1 MLCIKNGLVV
11 DGINP
16 KPYKADILVN
26 GSKIVEIGCELSQS
40 SDKVIDADGKWVLP
54 GLVDAH
60 CHLREPGFEYKEDI
74 TSGTRSAAAGG
85 FTSIACMP
93 NTSPVVDNAALVQ
106 FIKKRG
112 LEEGAAKVYPIA
124 AVTIG
129 LNGEELTEMWEL
141 KEAGA
146 VALSDDGKPIMNSG
160 MMRLALQY
168 AKGFDILIISHCED
182 LELTGDGV
190 MNEGYMST
198 ILGFK
203 GIPRAAEEVMV
214 ARDIILAET
223 LDAPVHI
230 AHVSTRGSVELIR
243 QAKKRGVK
251 VTCETAPH
259 YFSATDE
266 WVDGYDAN
274 TKVNPPLRSSDD
286 VEAIKEGLKDGTI
299 DIIATDHAPH
309 HKDEKEVEY
318 SLAAN
323 GISGFETAFSLA
335 YTHLVEPGV
344 ISLHQLVEKMS
355 KIPAQILRIDGGK
368 LEAGKTADIIVADLT
383 KEYTVDV
390 SQFYSKGKNSPFHGH
405 TLKGKVIHTIVD
417 GNVVMENEKV
427 LV

>member
-168 AKGFDILIISHCED
+168 AKGLIY
-182 LELTGDGV
+182 L
-190 MNEGYMST
+190 
-198 ILGFK
+198 
-203 GIPRAAEEVMV
+203 
-214 ARDIILAET
+214 
-223 LDAPVHI
+223 
-230 AHVSTRGSVELIR
+230 
-243 QAKKRGVK
+243 
-251 VTCETAPH
+251 
-259 YFSATDE
+259 
-266 WVDGYDAN
+266 
-274 TKVNPPLRSSDD
+274 
-286 VEAIKEGLKDGTI
+286 
-299 DIIATDHAPH
+299 
-309 HKDEKEVEY
+309 
-318 SLAAN
+318 
-323 GISGFETAFSLA
+323 
-335 YTHLVEPGV
+335 
-344 ISLHQLVEKMS
+344 
-355 KIPAQILRIDGGK
+355 
-368 LEAGKTADIIVADLT
+368 
-383 KEYTVDV
+383 
-390 SQFYSKGKNSPFHGH
+390 
-405 TLKGKVIHTIVD
+405 
-417 GNVVMENEKV
+417 
-427 LV
+427 